1 MKTKIRA
8 FVLAVVLLFSMTMT
22 AFAEEPTDKIDCV
35 EQIDA
40 CLFRQQ
46 VAHLTAEHFRSI
58 GCGMSFAVTIMQQEW
73 ADAQRELEGWMKLS
87 QYTYEELDYAT
98 MLVYNEA
105 KYCGDDHQQYVA
117 AVLVNRT
124 HDERFKDTIK
134 ECLESPGQYSL
145 NYTNKNLIDRTQQE
159 DPDEWLRCRKNA
171 IVALREMTDMPSN
184 VVFQSEFPKLGTG
197 TWKVCHTDT
206 GYYTSDTYFN
216 YG

>member
-8 FVLAVVLLFSMTMT
+8 FVMAVIMMLCMTVTVLAT
-22 AFAEEPTDKIDCV
+22 EPTDYIDCSA
-35 EQIDA
+35 QIDS

-46 VAHLTAEHFRSI
+46 VAHLTAEHLRSI
-58 GCGMSFAVTIMQQEW
+58 GSGMDFAITVLQSEW
-73 ADAQRELEGWMKLS
+73 ADVQRELDGWRKLS

-98 MLVYNEA
+98 MLAYNEA
-105 KYCGDDHQQYVA
+105 KYCGDDHQQYVV
-117 AVLVNRT
+117 AVLVNRL
-124 HDERFKDTIK
+124 HDSRFKDTVKACI
-134 ECLESPGQYSL
+134 ESPGQYSL
-145 NYTNKNLIDRTQQE
+145 DYTNKSLIAQYAE
-159 DPDEWLRCRKNA
+159 SDPDEWLRCRSNA
-171 IVALREMTDMPSN
+171 IVALREMTDMPTN